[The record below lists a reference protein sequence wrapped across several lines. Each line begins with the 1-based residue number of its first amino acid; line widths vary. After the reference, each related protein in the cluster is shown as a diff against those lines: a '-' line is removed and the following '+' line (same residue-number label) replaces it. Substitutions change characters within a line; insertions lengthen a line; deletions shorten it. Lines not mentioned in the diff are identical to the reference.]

1 MEVLIYGM
9 SIPVLITHKSKPFET
24 ATGKMP
30 GAGTGPACP
39 TLFSQTLQG
48 GGCPSRLPSSALLDS
63 HKLQPRQV
71 LTKPSTK
78 KSELGSEAA
87 ERGLSWA
94 NYSLYCHSREV

>member
-1 MEVLIYGM
+1 MF
-9 SIPVLITHKSKPFET
+9 IPVLIAHKSKPFEI
-24 ATGKMP
+24 ATRKVTE
-30 GAGTGPACP
+30 ADTGPACP
-39 TLFSQTLQG
+39 PLFSQPLQG
-48 GGCPSRLPSSALLDS
+48 SGCPSRLPSSALLDS
-63 HKLQPRQV
+63 HKLQPPRQA